1 MAAKVKW
8 ERDAWWVFTHYE
20 GKRKKR
26 RIGPT
31 KAHQREAE
39 EIARK
44 INAALAL
51 GTFAP
56 NAVTARPLPCDDE
69 LRRWHRA
76 YAPTMKPS
84 YEAHTRRL
92 IDQHLAPFF
101 GATNLG
107 DIREEDLL
115 RYISVKTGAGLAPST
130 IRNALA
136 TLQRVLSISH
146 REGRISRNP
155 AVRLGELMRR
165 VDRRL
170 ATEVQQADAWTR
182 EEVCA
187 LLAVAEEY
195 EPRFAPLLLFLLSTG
210 CRRGEALGLKWEDVD
225 FTRAR
230 IAIRRAI
237 SSGAV
242 TTPKS
247 GKGRVVM
254 MPPSLAST
262 LFDLLAER
270 RAEVLRRGW
279 REVPEWVFCSEAGT
293 ALDERNLERAWFR
306 VRRRAQKLG
315 VRPLKLHC
323 TRHTYA
329 SMALASGKS
338 VKWTAEQ
345 LGHSSP
351 MLTLKTYAHV
361 MREEEA
367 DLSFADFS
375 LGRPYT
381 APLDAASV
389 ETKKPDATKVRRA
402 SGFLV
407 ELGGIEPPT
416 PRLPA
421 LCSPS

>member
-1 MAAKVKW
+1 
-8 ERDAWWVFTHYE
+8 
-20 GKRKKR
+20 
-26 RIGPT
+26 
-31 KAHQREAE
+31 
-39 EIARK
+39 
-44 INAALAL
+44 
-51 GTFAP
+51 
-56 NAVTARPLPCDDE
+56 
-69 LRRWHRA
+69 
-76 YAPTMKPS
+76 
-84 YEAHTRRL
+84 
-92 IDQHLAPFF
+92 
-101 GATNLG
+101 
-107 DIREEDLL
+107 
-115 RYISVKTGAGLAPST
+115 
-130 IRNALA
+130 
-136 TLQRVLSISH
+136 
-146 REGRISRNP
+146 
-155 AVRLGELMRR
+155 MRR

-182 EEVCA
+182 EEVGA
-187 LLAVAEEY
+187 LLATAREH
-195 EPRFAPLLLFLLSTG
+195 EPRLAPLLLFLLSTG

-225 FTRAR
+225 FSRCR

-237 SSGAV
+237 SSGAI

-247 GKGRVVM
+247 GKGRLVA
-254 MPPSLAST
+254 MPPTLASA
-262 LFDLLAER
+262 LFDLLVER
-270 RAEVLRRGW
+270 RAEVVRRGW
-279 REVPEWVFCSEAGT
+279 REVPEWTFCSEAGT

-315 VRPLKLHC
+315 IRPLKLHC

-367 DLSFADFS
+367 DLSFADFDS
-375 LGRPYT
+375 PGRPYT
-381 APLDAASV
+381 APLDSASV
-389 ETKKPDATKVRRA
+389 ETKKPDATSVRRA
-402 SGFLV
+402 SGIVV